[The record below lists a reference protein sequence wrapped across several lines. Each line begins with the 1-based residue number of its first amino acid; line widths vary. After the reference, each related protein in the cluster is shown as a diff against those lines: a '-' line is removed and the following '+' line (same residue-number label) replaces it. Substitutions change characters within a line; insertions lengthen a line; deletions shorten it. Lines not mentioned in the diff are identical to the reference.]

1 MWHEDTT
8 YNRYSWD
15 SASALQETNLKL
27 KYKMKREKIFLH
39 VFQSKFS
46 FAFFRFN
53 ILVPVLNI
61 SRKIITLVIQCH
73 ILICSRI
80 ICALVSDKSDRPSL
94 KLRKRKMRHKYGVGI
109 ISMSL
114 LPLRH

>member
-1 MWHEDTT
+1 MMWHEDTT

-46 FAFFRFN
+46 FAFFR
-53 ILVPVLNI
+53 L

-80 ICALVSDKSDRPSL
+80 ICTLVSDKSDRPSL

>member
-1 MWHEDTT
+1 MMWHEDTT

-61 SRKIITLVIQCH
+61 C
-73 ILICSRI
+73 
-80 ICALVSDKSDRPSL
+80 PSL
-94 KLRKRKMRHKYGVGI
+94 VKLLHWLSNAIFLYV
-109 ISMSL
+109 L
-114 LPLRH
+114 E